1 MCEKVKIELTRDQL
15 TVIIRALNLM
25 AQQHFELAVECNDED
40 VSERNFKA
48 QEEYEKLKS
57 EMGCITINVVGKC
70 ERNVWNGSVSPQII
84 IEDYEIVG
92 EQKYYF

>member
-40 VSERNFKA
+40 VSERNFKI
-48 QEEYEKLKS
+48 QEEYDAIFALIRKQVKS
-57 EMGCITINVVGKC
+57 N
-70 ERNVWNGSVSPQII
+70 
-84 IEDYEIVG
+84 
-92 EQKYYF
+92 

>member
-48 QEEYEKLKS
+48 QEEYDAIFALIRKQ
-57 EMGCITINVVGKC
+57 VKC
-70 ERNVWNGSVSPQII
+70 N
-84 IEDYEIVG
+84 
-92 EQKYYF
+92 

>member
-25 AQQHFELAVECNDED
+25 AQQHFEFAVVCNDED

-48 QEEYEKLKS
+48 QEEYDAIFALIREQ
-57 EMGCITINVVGKC
+57 VKC
-70 ERNVWNGSVSPQII
+70 
-84 IEDYEIVG
+84 
-92 EQKYYF
+92 K